1 MINLFFKDV
10 ANNKVYCKG
19 FSTSEEGSAYTPP
32 TGHVQISEEEA
43 REWSANSFNPKY
55 EILSRLTEIDKLSSR
70 PLRAIAAG
78 VGTQVDQDTLLG
90 LENEATSLRVQLAT
104 ME

>member
-1 MINLFFKDV
+1 MINLFFKDL

-32 TGHVQISEEEA
+32 TGHVQISEEDA
-43 REWSANSFNPKY
+43 QEWSANSFNPKY
-55 EILSRLTEIDKLSSR
+55 SILSRLSEIDKLSSR
-70 PLRAIAAG
+70 PLRAITAG
-78 VGTQVDQDTLLG
+78 LGTQTDQDTLLA
-90 LENEATSLRVQLAT
+90 LENEAVSIRAQLAT